1 MDIELERMITAN
13 IALDFVGIILTLI
26 PIAYLLSGRRYRQRL
41 NLYFL
46 GVAVSNLFMIAG
58 DLFDW
63 MLHSPDGQREKN
75 LLLVGSVLFYVA
87 SAFVLYF
94 FSRYITAYLRLEGR
108 AKKICSLSVAAVCA
122 VQIFFAVISP
132 FTGSFFYVTGEGYQR
147 GPLFLISQLVP
158 LYCYLLFTV
167 LVILCRRKLK
177 RREVLFFLLYIFVP
191 LGGGAAQM
199 FTRGIAVVNI
209 GVALALLFILV
220 NIQFEHEM
228 ALREQERELAKQEK
242 KLAEQHI
249 GIMLSQIQPHFLY
262 NSLGAIYQLCETDP
276 AAAKT
281 SIRKFS
287 DFLRGNMD
295 SLKAR
300 EPIPFEKELD
310 HVMNFLYL
318 EQRRFGELLRVVYQ
332 IGTSDF
338 FIPPLT
344 LQPLVENAVQHGI
357 LHKKTGGTITIRTEE
372 TDGYAV
378 VTIVDDGIGMERA
391 KQMPSL
397 GNHAHIGIPNVRSRL
412 EEMVHGSLEIESS
425 DDGTAVTI
433 RIPW

>member
-1 MDIELERMITAN
+1 MEQMITAN

-26 PIAYLLSGRRYRQRL
+26 PAAYLLSGKRYKQRL

-46 GVAVSNLFMIAG
+46 GVAVSNIFMIAG

-63 MLHSPDGQREKN
+63 LLHDPAEPWEKN
-75 LLLVGSVLFYVA
+75 LLLAGSALFYVA

-108 AKKICSLSVAAVCA
+108 AKKLCLLSVAGVCA
-122 VQIFFAVISP
+122 VQIIFAVISP
-132 FTGSFFYVTGEGYQR
+132 FTGSFFYVTENGYQR
-147 GPLFLISQLVP
+147 GPLFFISQLVP
-158 LYCYLLFTV
+158 LFCYLLFTA
-167 LVILCRRKLK
+167 LVILCRRRLK
-177 RREVLFFLLYIFVP
+177 RREVIFFLLYIFVP

-220 NIQFEHEM
+220 NIQFEHEV
-228 ALREQERELAKQEK
+228 ALRKQEK
-242 KLAEQHI
+242 ELVEQNI
-249 GIMLSQIQPHFLY
+249 NIMLSQIQPHFLY
-262 NSLGAIYQLCETDP
+262 NSLGVIYQLCETDP
-276 AAAKT
+276 AKAKT
-281 SIRKFS
+281 CVRKFS

-300 EPIPFEKELD
+300 EPIPFEKELN

-318 EQRRFGELLRVVYQ
+318 EQQRFGDQLRVVYQ

-372 TDGYAV
+372 TDECAV
-378 VTIVDDGIGMERA
+378 VTIVDDGIGMERS

-397 GNHAHIGIPNVRSRL
+397 GDHAHIGISNVRSRL
-412 EEMVHGSLEIESS
+412 EEMVHGTLEIKSS
-425 DDGTAVTI
+425 DRGTAVTI